1 MISLSLDTSEK
12 NLSIGLDIDGSVFTL
27 TEPAFL
33 RQSEILVE
41 RIDETL
47 KSHRVSPLEIERIIV
62 TNGPGS
68 YTGVRIALTVA
79 KVMALASG
87 AKLYLASSLEGL
99 CPAKGRWLCLDNA
112 RGKRSYMGV
121 YADGECLLK
130 DCIKDNSEVVAYI
143 NDHPDLT
150 PIGDLAYLGLP
161 SPEFDVAKNLL
172 SRLDDSHLCH
182 EPLSARPVYLKDD
195 YEAGTFKITVRK
207 TLPSD
212 LDAIMDIEAESFL
225 HPYTRE
231 QMLSELSQNPCAH
244 VYSALVDAEVV
255 GFIDFMITFN
265 SATISQIAVRKDMR
279 SKGIG
284 NRLIGQMIKDCE
296 AQSDPVE
303 YITLEVRQSNEKA
316 QKFYKRHKFEPILVK
331 KGYYDDGEDA
341 VYMVRS
347 IVHG

>member
-1 MISLSLDTSEK
+1 MICLALDTSEK
-12 NLSIGLDIDGSVFTL
+12 NLSIGLDIDGKVETL

-41 RIDETL
+41 RIDELL
-47 KSHRVSPLEIERIIV
+47 KKHKLEATAINRIIV
-62 TNGPGS
+62 TVGPGS

-87 AKLYLASSLEGL
+87 AELYLASSLEAL
-99 CPAKGRWLCLDNA
+99 CPVEGSYLCLDNA
-112 RGKRSYMGV
+112 RGKRSYLGV
-121 YADGECLLK
+121 YVNGECQVK
-130 DCIKDNSEVVAYI
+130 DCIKDNSEVLEYI
-143 NDHPDLT
+143 KDHPELT
-150 PIGDLAYLGLP
+150 PIGDLAYLGLQ
-161 SPEFDVAKNLL
+161 SPEYDVAKNLL
-172 SRLDDSHLCH
+172 SRIDEKHLCA
-182 EPLSARPVYLKDD
+182 EPLGARPVYLKDD
-195 YEAGTFKITVRK
+195 YEAGNFKITIRK

-212 LDAIMDIEAESFL
+212 LDAIMDIEASSFKR
-225 HPYTRE
+225 PYTRT
-231 QMLSELSQNPCAH
+231 QMLSELTENPCAH

-265 SATISQIAVRKDMR
+265 SATVSQIAVKESMR
-279 SKGIG
+279 GKGIG
-284 NRLIGQMIKDCE
+284 NRLIGQLIKDCE
-296 AQSDPVE
+296 AQADPVE
-303 YITLEVRQSNEKA
+303 FVTLEVRQSNEKA